1 MICTGIC
8 LALIGVIIRSSGAN
22 LSAEVD
28 KLNPDLH
35 FTYLGEAA
43 CFTQQVILTSVTEKT
58 AQSSSRGSGTS
69 SNNSPTTTTTT
80 SGSSGSTTTTTT
92 TTNSK
97 SSSNTQTTSTSQ
109 TTSYSYECHDTYVYE
124 VVKGS
129 DLPFVAGQTKTYSID
144 TSLDTSI
151 RPSQGTSGSDASCE
165 STKIGPAKPTF
176 QENITV
182 ECWEATA
189 EMPTERPSL
198 YFCGNPSCLK
208 IFSPY
213 TAEEYADVAAG
224 LISAGN
230 SMLLAAA
237 FVVIVGGL
245 CVGRSSSNKTAVP
258 PPMIATTSNQSKW
271 GTAAHGAQQQQVMM
285 IPQQGGQQ
293 QPPQYQQQQPQY
305 QQQPP
310 QYQQQPQQQ
319 PYLVQ
324 PMQPMIV
331 QPQVVQPSPYAVVA
345 VPQPQIMSVAVPPGA
360 IGGQLIQVQSPDG
373 KVIQV
378 QVPAG
383 FAAGQQF
390 QVQY

>member
-1 MICTGIC
+1 MNREMNTKTGGKCMICTGIC
-8 LALIGVIIRSSGAN
+8 FALIGVIIRSSGAN

-69 SNNSPTTTTTT
+69 
-80 SGSSGSTTTTTT
+80 
-92 TTNSK
+92 NSK

-144 TSLDTSI
+144 RSLDTSI

-230 SMLLAAA
+230 SMLLGAA

-293 QPPQYQQQQPQY
+293 QPPQYQQQQQQQPQY

-319 PYLVQ
+319 PYLVQPMQ